1 MLGAA
6 LRPGPPLRCCC
17 SAAPPDF
24 FRRDVEQYG
33 RRSDRPDRFAQLRP
47 ASPTLRTLPAR
58 ATLHL
63 LRHRLGLAPPLPG
76 AAASPPRRSA
86 TATGTSPAAATSTY
100 CSDKAAWRSASPT
113 SSLWWTLPS
122 LPGAI
127 LEHSRMLDDCVA
139 VGNVELAFKYAG
151 LLPAS
156 DFHYALLG
164 VGFARSGHV
173 EAAWL
178 ALETAQRRGLRDNVL
193 CMAALAAAN
202 LKAGHHSEAQS
213 IYEELRASEVALQ
226 HLSCDTF
233 LLACSLD

>member
-6 LRPGPPLRCCC
+6 LRPGPPFRCCY

-24 FRRDVEQYG
+24 FRRDVEHYG
-33 RRSDRPDRFAQLRP
+33 RRSDRPDRFAQLHP

-63 LRHRLGLAPPLPG
+63 LRHRLGLAPPLPD
-76 AAASPPRRSA
+76 AAASPPTPLGDGDRHLAGCSHFDLLLRQGRLEECFDCVKSLA
-86 TATGTSPAAATSTY
+86 GTPVAAS
-100 CSDKAAWRSASPT
+100 
-113 SSLWWTLPS
+113 
-122 LPGAI
+122 

-139 VGNVELAFKYAG
+139 VGNVELAFEYAG

-173 EAAWL
+173 EAARL

-202 LKAGHHSEAQS
+202 LKAGHHNEAQS
-213 IYEELRASEVALQ
+213 IYEELQASEVSLQ
-226 HLSCDTF
+226 HLSCDNF
-233 LLACSLD
+233 LSACSLD